1 MKYGFLCCGPSG
13 VGKSSNIHKMLENA
27 NLNKDDF
34 LLIDPDKLDGTHTE
48 QSTKALELVYDSIK
62 NNKSFVYIA
71 TCGGT
76 KIIID
81 ILSKLKKKKFRSIVA
96 ITYTSLPIALKR
108 ISERSE
114 QPVPS
119 EVVEDLHKFFKTKAE
134 RFMSL
139 SNIDQIYLYNNNTNF
154 NLLLS
159 KKSNK
164 IVCSNENNE
173 FYFDISKYCS

>member
-34 LLIDPDKLDGTHTE
+34 SIIDPDKIDGTHTE
-48 QSTKALELVYDSIK
+48 QSSKALELVYDSIN
-62 NNKSFVYIA
+62 NNKSFIYIA

-81 ILSKLKKKKFRSIVA
+81 ILSKLKKKKFCSIVA

-114 QPVPS
+114 QLVPK

-159 KKSNK
+159 KKSKK
-164 IVCSNENNE
+164 IVCSGNDE

>member
-27 NLNKDDF
+27 KLNKDDF
-34 LLIDPDKLDGTHTE
+34 SIIDPDKLEGTHTE
-48 QSTKALELVYDSIK
+48 QSSKSLELVYDSIK
-62 NNKSFVYIA
+62 NNKSFVYVA

-76 KIIID
+76 KIIMD
-81 ILSKLKKKKFRSIVA
+81 ILLKLKKRKFRSIVA
-96 ITYTSLPIALKR
+96 ITYTSLPIALNR
-108 ISERSE
+108 ISQRYE
-114 QPVPS
+114 QLVPE

-159 KKSNK
+159 KKAKK
-164 IVCSNENNE
+164 IVCSENDE

>member
-1 MKYGFLCCGPSG
+1 M
-13 VGKSSNIHKMLENA
+13 
-27 NLNKDDF
+27 
-34 LLIDPDKLDGTHTE
+34 
-48 QSTKALELVYDSIK
+48 
-62 NNKSFVYIA
+62 
-71 TCGGT
+71 
-76 KIIID
+76 D
-81 ILSKLKKKKFRSIVA
+81 ILLKLKKKKFRSIVA

-108 ISERSE
+108 ISQRSE
-114 QPVPS
+114 QLVPE

-159 KKSNK
+159 KKSKK
-164 IVCSNENNE
+164 IVCSEGNNE